1 MVSVILEKVILV
13 YEFLTLKNYRRQ
25 SEVTT

>member
-1 MVSVILEKVILV
+1 MVSVILEKAILV
-13 YEFLTLKNYRRQ
+13 YVFLTLKNYRRQ